1 MNPNTLLRGVKEM
14 WFKHFTCVLLAILV
28 PTVSSYAVDYGLK
41 SSLGQISAVRGESAY
56 ADTNL
61 IRVFQDK
68 RVLCEYYMVKKGDRI
83 WDILDKKI
91 HGSVSQII
99 HWSRVLQTLNPEV
112 ANLDLIHPGQRL
124 LVPLGFLKG
133 AESHR
138 TETSRDRRTTIYE
151 VKRGDSLSEILS
163 NHFHYP
169 EHLIFNEAINAV
181 EELNPNIEN
190 LNQLKPGQ
198 RIVIPMSVPIGSPS
212 TADTTA
218 QAEVGA
224 PTVPATTSEP
234 PGRGSTQEVKGELTA
249 NKLADLADSIK
260 EKRMLEER
268 GVGDTA
274 DQEIIETVSNNRLV
288 SPPTPGERQRQVL
301 AEAVIAT
308 VVALGGKGSNKGL
321 YSLPIGG
328 QGEITLESNLF
339 PLVEF
344 PSGESMFLDLNDRLP
359 SQLAGAIHTVWDDRY
374 RIVKIREKD
383 NFRSIWQRLIEQ
395 LDKMEVWNKREPLII
410 RTPLPI
416 SIQGDW
422 ILTATGPQVSRGK
435 IFIVNLLKDAEERT
449 DPALQT
455 YLDSLGIRVVDVQLG
470 GQLEQA
476 RVTPPMN
483 EQAFNASANTV
494 IVRSRYVPDLVEA
507 FLKVLG
513 QPYQRGKRVRFG
525 TETNEGFSLTISVD
539 FYFKRDGAFHLI
551 DFQRL
556 SPSILDLLKQWH
568 YQVLVVDPEWDA
580 SQVFR
585 ALEEHLKL
593 KSVNSYN
600 TFVSRRE
607 PNRNIHLSIPGEV
620 IREGKRSQ
628 LITPMVLP
636 APLTDFLQRQDFSV
650 LTHQTR

>member
-1 MNPNTLLRGVKEM
+1 M
-14 WFKHFTCVLLAILV
+14 WFKHFTCILLAILV

-41 SSLGQISAVRGESAY
+41 SSLRQTRAVREESAY

-61 IRVFQDK
+61 IRIFQDK
-68 RVLCEYYMVKKGDRI
+68 RVLCEDYMVKKGDRI

-91 HGSVSQII
+91 HGSVAQII

-112 ANLDLIHPGQRL
+112 VNLDLIHPGQRL
-124 LVPLGFLKG
+124 VVPLGFLEG

-151 VKRGDSLSEILS
+151 VKRGDSLCEILS
-163 NHFHYP
+163 NQFHYP
-169 EHLIFNEAINAV
+169 KHLIFNEAINAV
-181 EELNPNIEN
+181 EKLNPNIKD
-190 LNQLKPGQ
+190 LNHLKVGQ
-198 RIVIPMSVPIGSPS
+198 RIVIPMSVPGGSPS
-212 TADTTA
+212 TADTTSH
-218 QAEVGA
+218 AEVGA

-234 PGRGSTQEVKGELTA
+234 PDRGSTQELKGERTT
-249 NKLADLADSIK
+249 NKLADLTDSFK
-260 EKRMLEER
+260 EKRMLVE
-268 GVGDTA
+268 GGIGDTA

-288 SPPTPGERQRQVL
+288 SPPTPGERRRQML

-328 QGEITLESNLF
+328 QGEITLESSLF

-359 SQLAGAIHTVWDDRY
+359 LQLEEAIHAVWDDRY
-374 RIVKIREKD
+374 RIVNIREND

-395 LDKMEVWNKREPLII
+395 LDKMEVWNKRKPLII
-410 RTPLPI
+410 HTPLPI

-422 ILTATGPQVSRGK
+422 ILTATRPQGPRGK

-476 RVTPPMN
+476 RVIPPMN

-525 TETNEGFSLTISVD
+525 TGTNEGFSLTVSVD
-539 FYFKRDGAFHLI
+539 FYFKRDGTFHLI

-556 SPSILDLLKQWH
+556 SPSILNLLKQWH
-568 YQVLVVDPEWDA
+568 YQVLVVDPEWDEY
-580 SQVFR
+580 QVFR
-585 ALEEHLKL
+585 ALKEHLKL
-593 KSVNSYN
+593 EAVNSYN
-600 TFVSRRE
+600 TFVSKRE
-607 PNRNIHLSIPGEV
+607 PNRNIHLSIPGQV

-628 LITPMVLP
+628 LITPMDLP
-636 APLTDFLQRQDFSV
+636 ASLTNFLQRQDFHV
-650 LTHQTR
+650 LSHQSR